1 MIKNKYYSY
10 INTTDATQIIF
21 VELEVDGVKQE
32 YGFPLKP
39 KQVEA
44 DILQKVKAAYGK
56 NAKIISVA
64 ATEATGVT
72 SSGEVKYDV
81 KKIGPATKLSKDEI
95 LKKSIL
101 MDIETTGLKGGDIIH
116 QVAVYNPA
124 EQKGYMFSPKPELI
138 TQDKAGGE
146 EALSRRGP
154 RRLVGKKQDV
164 RSHREGKFI
173 STLVDML
180 KIGEEPGSLST
191 ELAEIRDKFAKNEI
205 SVFQLAEEVKPLVE
219 TDVAL
224 KSSIQ
229 DYLIETD
236 RFQALLLAD
245 EDKLIKAGIGVDEAG
260 KALSPET
267 VTKRKMFD
275 AISTGKA
282 TSDDLIDFI
291 HETTGRSR
299 GELSE
304 KFKGGL
310 VFKSTD
316 SIEDLM
322 TKDLANAIKGKITWI
337 ANASFEAKQFGAQID
352 AGAERS
358 FEALKDHRASQG
370 LVPLDRK
377 QFFEGF
383 QYGRYQSEL
392 SALNLAENKNL
403 LTQNPFYGVIEGV
416 SSTSGDPFY
425 TTGVEYNKQRS
436 LALKSGDFS
445 GMYKALLEHT
455 QEGDVR
461 DIIDMVKAQQSQL
474 INEGIIDQ
482 KGPTS
487 LSMEVQGRLFGFTEQ
502 LRLAE
507 DSGEIASIDD
517 AVKAMREAESHM
529 ALGDVA
535 ITEDKVLKESLD
547 QLEAKRL
554 VDIGGREG
562 QELLAQAKAGKGA
575 YFRFMTYGHLSNYY
589 NQEARLVDGTVSK
602 GLDEIG
608 FRQRVGKSM
617 LERIDRGA
625 VTIRESKPGFRVV
638 EQAKKIGDITS
649 KEKITVGPQSK
660 QVRITSFDEIFDHLN
675 GLDTYKNV
683 DKAEILEEAK
693 KTYGRF
699 LDSEGDIADSPGMRK
714 AALQQSEAAPE
725 VHRMFKERLSG
736 GQFSED
742 FLRNIQRFMGSEA
755 PRQKQ
760 IEVPTKALGS
770 HINKET
776 ISDGLS
782 KPKPQSNLSEV
793 VPKALEGGSGSKK
806 LPPVSSAAES
816 VSRSAKRKSSLYLN
830 KSIREIAKM
839 HLGKYAAIAGGLAA
853 LSTKTSYE
861 DEKSGQLIAP
871 DLSKFLE
878 AQSQFYGGNQE
889 SYVKSIKA
897 KYGRIEGMQESG
909 LGSLM
914 RKALTDFGSP
924 YQGPAYTQGVLEDH
938 QMRRERHRYIQQKFG
953 QRHFSEKGDIG
964 FFFKKFISTAFR
976 RQMGIS
982 KESKNIIFSGAERLS
997 EDAYGGSLRGK
1008 NLIEYKFDKKRFN
1021 LNVQDADTISI
1032 QRKGNVNS
1040 PLSDFMGTG
1049 KQESMSIRLAG
1060 IDAPETAHADRKAQP
1075 YAEKAKAIA
1084 RDLINKA
1091 KDVRLV
1097 TSPDDTTYG
1106 RQVGMIYVDGK
1117 NLNLELVRRGAAAY
1131 LPYKSKGKPPI
1142 YNQQAFESAQE
1153 YAQDSKRGMWKTGFF
1168 QAYKEIVRASGET
1181 TTFNTLANVRKVA
1194 KNANLMSIRSL
1205 MNQAQSSGG
1214 VTDQIMDD
1222 IKGVSEKLKA
1232 GQSKNSVSVFKP
1244 DRKYSLPHDLDLQSF
1259 GYNTNSILSH
1269 MDEMKSDLG
1278 GMVKNRGSKG
1288 SGAKLNSRSLRENN
1302 YHLVKD
1308 TLSAKKVHEANKI
1321 QNQESNEMKKIQKY
1335 KRQVAM
1341 ESLQVAANHNM
1352 FNSPISHHRM

>member
-1 MIKNKYYSY
+1 MIKSKYYSY
-10 INTTDATQIIF
+10 INTTDKQQILHIEVRSGGQIIP
-21 VELEVDGVKQE
+21 VTAVLE
-32 YGFPLKP
+32 P

-44 DILQKVKAAYGK
+44 DLVQKMKLRYGK
-56 NAKIISVA
+56 DAEIVSLT
-64 ATEATGVT
+64 ATERSVSASGKIVT
-72 SSGEVKYDV
+72 KTKSV
-81 KKIGPATKLSKDEI
+81 GPKASLSKDEI

-116 QVAVYNPA
+116 QVAVYNPT

-146 EALSRRGP
+146 EALSRRGLK
-154 RRLVGKKQDV
+154 RLIAKKQDV
-164 RSHREGKFI
+164 KSHRDGKFT
-173 STLVDML
+173 STLIDML
-180 KIGEEPGSLST
+180 KIGEEPSSLST

-245 EDKLIKAGIGVDEAG
+245 EDKLIRAGMGVDETG
-260 KALSPET
+260 KALSSET

-282 TSDDLIDFI
+282 TSDDLIGFI

-358 FEALKDHRASQG
+358 FETLKDHRASQG

-383 QYGRYQSEL
+383 QYGRYESEL
-392 SALNLAENKNL
+392 SALNLTENKNL

-589 NQEARLVDGTVSK
+589 NQEAKLADGTVSK

-699 LDSEGDIADSPGMRK
+699 LDSEGDIADSSEMRK
-714 AALQQSEAAPE
+714 VALQQSEAAPE
-725 VHRMFKERLSG
+725 VNRMFKERLSS
-736 GQFSED
+736 GQFNQE
-742 FLRNIQRFMGSEA
+742 FLSNIQRFIGSKGDSQAELIVPTRATSSGVERSIISEA
-755 PRQKQ
+755 VQK
-760 IEVPTKALGS
+760 K
-770 HINKET
+770 
-776 ISDGLS
+776 
-782 KPKPQSNLSEV
+782 
-793 VPKALEGGSGSKK
+793 
-806 LPPVSSAAES
+806 PVSSAAES
-816 VSRSAKRKSSLYLN
+816 VERVASKKESGFLSKGIRGLAKK
-830 KSIREIAKM
+830 
-839 HLGKYAAIAGGLAA
+839 HVGKYAVLTGGLAA
-853 LSTKTSYE
+853 ISAKTAYE
-861 DEKSGQLIAP
+861 DKESGQLLAP
-871 DLSKFLE
+871 DLEQFLE
-878 AQSQFYGGNQE
+878 AQSQFYGGDQE
-889 SYVKSIKA
+889 SYIKSIQA

-909 LGSLM
+909 ILPLM
-914 RKALTDFGSP
+914 RKAFTDFGSP
-924 YQGPAYTQGVLEDH
+924 YRGPAYTQGVLEDH
-938 QMRRERHRYIQQKFG
+938 NLRRERHKYIQQKFG

-964 FFFKKFISTAFR
+964 LFFKSFLSTAFR
-976 RQMGIS
+976 REMGTS
-982 KESKNIIFSGAERLS
+982 KESRNIIFTGAQRIS
-997 EDAYGGSLRGK
+997 QDAYGGSLRGK
-1008 NLIEYKFDKKRFN
+1008 NLIEYDFSKERFE
-1021 LNVQDADTISI
+1021 LDVQDADTVSI
-1032 QRKGNVNS
+1032 KRKGNINS
-1040 PLSDFMGTG
+1040 PLSSFMGTG
-1049 KQESMSIRLAG
+1049 QQEAMSIRLAG
-1060 IDAPETAHADRKAQP
+1060 IDAPETAHGDRKAQP
-1075 YAEKAKAIA
+1075 YAEMAKSIAADLIAKAK
-1084 RDLINKA
+1084 NVK
-1091 KDVRLV
+1091 LV

-1142 YNQQAFESAQE
+1142 YNQKAFEDAQE
-1153 YAQDSKRGMWKTGFF
+1153 YAQESKRGMWRTGYF
-1168 QAYKEIVRASGET
+1168 QAYKEIVKATGET
-1181 TTFNTLANVRKVA
+1181 TTFNTLANVSKVS
-1194 KNANLMSIRSL
+1194 KNANLMSIYSL
-1205 MNQAQSSGG
+1205 MNQAQSAGG
-1214 VTDQIMDD
+1214 ITEQIMGD
-1222 IKGVSEKLKA
+1222 IVQTSERFKTIQ
-1232 GQSKNSVSVFKP
+1232 GQSDRSIFKV
-1244 DRKYSLPHDLDLQSF
+1244 DGKYSPSHDLDLQSF

-1278 GMVKNRGSKG
+1278 GMIKNRGSKTNEHKFK
-1288 SGAKLNSRSLRENN
+1288 SKSLRENN
-1302 YHLVKD
+1302 YHLVRD
-1308 TLSAKKVHEANKI
+1308 TLAAKKVHETASM
-1321 QNQESNEMKKIQKY
+1321 QRYEANEMVKMQRY
-1335 KRQVAM
+1335 KRQVMM
-1341 ESLQVAANHNM
+1341 ESLQMAANHNM
-1352 FNSPISHHRM
+1352 FNSPIGHQRM